1 MLRAAYVFK
10 HRLEVAAQTPRCG
23 SVEGD
28 GRFVQQVL
36 GFGSFE
42 CDPCKWRQT
51 QISIRASTTSNGE
64 WKERAAATAENN
76 Q

>member
-1 MLRAAYVFK
+1 MRRDACVFK
-10 HRLEVAAQTPRCG
+10 HRLEVTAQTPRCG